1 MATASMELRA
11 QPPVTAA
18 AAKRDGDYEQLGGRH
33 LPRRMVALLGI
44 TATAFWANVSS
55 EAPPAPVT
63 AAAAKRDSDYE
74 QRGGRRLPRRTIAL
88 LGTTATAFRANASSE
103 APFAEA
109 HVCATSDG
117 DCQRGAARPTACDRC
132 SRQA

>member
-1 MATASMELRA
+1 MELRA

-18 AAKRDGDYEQLGGRH
+18 AAKRDGDYEQQLGGRH
-33 LPRRMVALLGI
+33 LPRRTFALLGIMATAFWANVSSEAPFGPVTAADGDYEQRGGRRLPRRAFALLGI

-55 EAPPAPVT
+55 E
-63 AAAAKRDSDYE
+63 
-74 QRGGRRLPRRTIAL
+74 G
-88 LGTTATAFRANASSE
+88 
-103 APFAEA
+103 PFAQA